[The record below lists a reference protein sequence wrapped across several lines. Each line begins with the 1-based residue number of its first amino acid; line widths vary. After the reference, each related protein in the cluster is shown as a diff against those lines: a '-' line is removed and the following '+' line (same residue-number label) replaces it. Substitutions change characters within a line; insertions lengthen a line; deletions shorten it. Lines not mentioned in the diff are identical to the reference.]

1 MRDVVERY
9 EYDAYGTAT
18 VYTNMSDWDS
28 ASPTTQG
35 YSNYSNPYLFTGR
48 RLDTLDGGD
57 LNIMYYRARTYD
69 TVTGRFLQRDPLGIE
84 PGGRKLTN
92 PFETSK
98 HYTEGMNLYQYVRTN
113 PINFKDAQGLHSA
126 GTHKTGCN

>member
-1 MRDVVERY
+1 MRNLEGTAADYYYGHDHLYSPVVLFEDDGYVVERY

-18 VYTNMSDWDS
+18 VYTNMSDWDT

-57 LNIMYYRARTYD
+57 LNIMYYRART
-69 TVTGRFLQRDPLGIE
+69 
-84 PGGRKLTN
+84 
-92 PFETSK
+92 
-98 HYTEGMNLYQYVRTN
+98 
-113 PINFKDAQGLHSA
+113 
-126 GTHKTGCN
+126 